1 MIFRFKKAAGAAL
14 QKKKKRSL
22 RRKSGR
28 AFFFVGGEVDSN
40 RVESTIRRD
49 SVGGADTGRSVAF
62 RIDGNALT
70 DLEVVFAH
78 GLDD

>member
-14 QKKKKRSL
+14 QKKKRSL

-40 RVESTIRRD
+40 WRGSTIRRD